1 MLPSLHA
8 FLCEQDLGQYY
19 DSFIRAGAT
28 DRDVPQLLHLNDNE
42 LNEFLSAVRMLP
54 FHAVVLKKG
63 LRVLRSKIHSEQQ
76 SESSSPAPPV
86 STSHQHHQ
94 RVGIDMILNNTND
107 TVSSCKMKCNPI
119 YSFWL
124 SLCSQLY
131 HPHHAT
137 VTITKTIMRQVT

>member
-8 FLCEQDLGQYY
+8 FLCDQDLGQYY

-63 LRVLRSKIHSEQQ
+63 LRVLRSNQNSEQQ
-76 SESSSPAPPV
+76 PASSSTSSPSPP
-86 STSHQHHQ
+86 STSHYQHQ
-94 RVGIDMILNNTND
+94 RVGIDMMLNNTSD
-107 TVSSCKMKCNPI
+107 TVSKLYMHYTII
-119 YSFWL
+119 YS
-124 SLCSQLY
+124 S
-131 HPHHAT
+131 
-137 VTITKTIMRQVT
+137 